1 MGRRVPASTLGTSPS
16 MYQILPARAR
26 DVPLL
31 ADIELAAARL
41 LAGWA
46 PESVLL
52 ETTPLADLGLAL
64 AGGCLWVALDG
75 DTPVGFAHVKLLE
88 PHVAHLDE
96 IDVHPAHGQRGVG
109 TRLVAAVCDW
119 ADATGFD
126 AVTLST
132 FRDVP
137 WNRPFYERCGFSV
150 IPPEAWSAALRH
162 LVAGETTRGLDPN
175 LRVVMRRLCARQRV
189 MSSAPQLRI
198 ARPSRDLDLAA
209 AFYRAALG
217 LELLGAFQ
225 DHAGFDGVILGHPS
239 WPYHLELTRHRRRP
253 VTPATTDEDL
263 LVFYYPDPRVWS
275 VVVQRIRDAG
285 AAEVTP
291 TNPYWRGRAVTF
303 TDPDGNR
310 LVIQQERW

>member
-1 MGRRVPASTLGTSPS
+1 
-16 MYQILPARAR
+16 MYQIFPARAR
-26 DVPLL
+26 DLPLL

-46 PESVLL
+46 PDAVLL
-52 ETTPLADLGLAL
+52 ETTPLEDLRLAQ
-64 AGGCLWVALDG
+64 AAGCLWVALDD

-88 PHVAHLDE
+88 PRVAHLDE
-96 IDVHPAHGQRGVG
+96 IDVHPAHGRRGVG

-119 ADATGFD
+119 ADAMGFH

-150 IPPEAWSAALRH
+150 IPPEERSAALCH
-162 LVAGETTRGLDPN
+162 LVDSETKRNLDPT
-175 LRVVMRRLCARQRV
+175 LRVVMRRLGARQHV
-189 MSSAPQLRI
+189 VSSAPQLRI

-209 AFYRAALG
+209 DFYRDAMG

-239 WPYHLELTRHRRRP
+239 WPYHLELTRHRTQP
-253 VTPATTDEDL
+253 VNPTTTDEDL
-263 LVFYYPDPRVWS
+263 LVFYYPDPVVWS
-275 VVVQRIRDAG
+275 AVVQRVRDAG

-291 TNPYWRGRAVTF
+291 ANPYWRSHAVTF

-310 LVIQQERW
+310 IVIQQERW